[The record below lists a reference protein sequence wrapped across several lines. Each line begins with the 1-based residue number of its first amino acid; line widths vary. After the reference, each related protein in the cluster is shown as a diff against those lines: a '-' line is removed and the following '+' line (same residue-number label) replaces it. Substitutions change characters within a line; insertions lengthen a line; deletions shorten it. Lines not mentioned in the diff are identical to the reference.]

1 MPTLLPSVNNNLLL
15 TGQMNRNQIQ
25 RDCYDSRIDTCKDL
39 SFSQS
44 LVVWA
49 SAGEEKEHCHNSH
62 KDKCIHS
69 ID

>member
-49 SAGEEKEHCHNSH
+49 SAEGKKKHHLNSH
-62 KDKCIHS
+62 KDKS
-69 ID
+69 I